1 MAFRELL
8 QKSNISLK
16 TQAAEI
22 QPNSACRTPV
32 QIGDDDGSFRVAPVF
47 LSCRD
52 SFQLRG

>member
-22 QPNSACRTPV
+22 QPDSACRTPV